1 MALFR
6 RRQLITICLVLVFLH
21 LWLGRP
27 FLQASKP
34 KYDEAYMRQKYP
46 LASEHVWKNTK
57 SGKGG
62 GMHALAPFALLGG
75 VLDHLPPQLC
85 GAFNGLHG

>member
-1 MALFR
+1 MAFFR
-6 RRQLITICLVLVFLH
+6 RRQLITICLLLVFLH

-46 LASEHVWKNTK
+46 LATEHIWKNSN

-62 GMHALAPFALLGG
+62 GMRPAAPFCL
-75 VLDHLPPQLC
+75 VCHLNC
-85 GAFNGLHG
+85 YGAINGFDG

>member
-6 RRQLITICLVLVFLH
+6 RRQLITICLLLVFLH

-27 FLQASKP
+27 LLQASKP

-46 LASEHVWKNTK
+46 LASEHVWKNSN

-62 GMHALAPFALLGG
+62 GTHSLAMDDPWRTKAPFGPLG
-75 VLDHLPPQLC
+75 LCPPR
-85 GAFNGLHG
+85 GHP